1 MSPPGR
7 PKGESRSAQHEGTPV
22 TDSAGMGVTPAG
34 ASPALLQVRSL
45 GLSLPD
51 MAKKSFFLAAPMKR
65 ILQNVNFTLEAGGTL
80 GVIGESGS
88 GKSTLARALT
98 MLMPPQ
104 EGSMLFQG
112 RSVRDFDAAEMV
124 AYRTRVQ
131 LVFQDPM
138 SALNPRRRVRDI
150 VSQPLRALGRLERD
164 DSDGRRVAAQL
175 LARVGLSAQLGS
187 RYPHELSG
195 GQRQRVGIAR
205 ALALQPLALIA
216 DEVTSGLDVSAQAR
230 IVALLEELRRDS
242 GLALLFI
249 SHDLSLVRSLCD
261 QVLILRQGE
270 VVEQGDAAG
279 IFASPRHAY
288 TRELLDA
295 IALPEPDPGWLER
308 EFTV

>member
-1 MSPPGR
+1 MTHPSN
-7 PKGESRSAQHEGTPV
+7 TV
-22 TDSAGMGVTPAG
+22 VPA
-34 ASPALLQVRSL
+34 PLLQVRGL

-51 MAKKSFFLAAPMKR
+51 MAKKPFFSAAPMKR
-65 ILQNVNFTLEAGGTL
+65 ILQDVHFTLEPGGTL

-104 EGSMLFQG
+104 DGELLFQG
-112 RSVRDFDAAEMV
+112 RDVRGFDAAGMV
-124 AYRTRVQ
+124 AYRTQVQ

-150 VSQPLRALGRLERD
+150 VSQPLRALGRLARD
-164 DSDGRRVAAQL
+164 DRDGARAATEL
-175 LARVGLSAQLGS
+175 LERVGLSAQLGG

-230 IVALLEELRRDS
+230 IVALLEQLRRDN
-242 GLALLFI
+242 GLALVFI

-261 QVLILRQGE
+261 QVLILRQGV
-270 VVEQGDAAG
+270 VVEHGDAAD
-279 IFASPRHAY
+279 IFANPRHAY

-295 IALPEPDPGWLER
+295 IPLPEPDPGWLER
-308 EFTV
+308 ESVV

>member
-1 MSPPGR
+1 MN
-7 PKGESRSAQHEGTPV
+7 
-22 TDSAGMGVTPAG
+22 TPASPSHLES
-34 ASPALLQVRSL
+34 ASPLLQVRGL

-51 MAKKSFFLAAPMKR
+51 LSRKPFFGAAPPKR
-65 ILQNVNFTLEAGGTL
+65 ILHNIGFTLDAGGTL

-104 EGSMLFQG
+104 AGAVLFQG
-112 RSVRDFDAAEMV
+112 REVGAFTAHELV
-124 AYRTRVQ
+124 AYRSQVQ
-131 LVFQDPM
+131 LIFQDPM
-138 SALNPRRRVRDI
+138 SSLNPRRRVGAI
-150 VSQPLRALGRLERD
+150 VTQPLRALRRIAGAEDATRRAGVLLE
-164 DSDGRRVAAQL
+164 
-175 LARVGLSAQLGS
+175 RVGLSAQLVG

-205 ALALQPLALIA
+205 ALALQPMALIA

-230 IVALLEELRRDS
+230 IVALLDELRRDK
-242 GLALLFI
+242 GLALVFI

-270 VVEQGDAAG
+270 VVEQGASER
-279 IFASPRHAY
+279 IFARPQHSY

-295 IALPEPDPGWLER
+295 IPLPEPDPGWLER
-308 EFTV
+308 GVPA

>member
-1 MSPPGR
+1 MGS
-7 PKGESRSAQHEGTPV
+7 PV
-22 TDSAGMGVTPAG
+22 TEP
-34 ASPALLQVRSL
+34 LLQVQGL

-51 MAKKSFFLAAPMKR
+51 MARKPFFSAAPMKR
-65 ILQNVNFTLEAGGTL
+65 ILRDISFTLEAGGTL

-88 GKSTLARALT
+88 GKSTLARAIT

-104 EGSMLFQG
+104 EGELLFQG
-112 RSVRDFDAAEMV
+112 RPVRTFDAADMV
-124 AYRTRVQ
+124 AYRTQVQ

-150 VSQPLRALGRLERD
+150 VCQPLRALGRLARAD
-164 DSDGRRVAAQL
+164 DGVAASGQL
-175 LARVGLSAQLGS
+175 LERVGLSAQLGG

-230 IVALLEELRRDS
+230 IVALLEQLRRDS
-242 GLALLFI
+242 GLALVFI

-279 IFASPRHAY
+279 IFANPRHAY

-295 IALPEPDPGWLER
+295 IPLPEPDPGWLER
-308 EFTV
+308 AVAA

>member
-1 MSPPGR
+1 MSTAEPGHLQQSTG
-7 PKGESRSAQHEGTPV
+7 PSGGG
-22 TDSAGMGVTPAG
+22 AGPETASGGV
-34 ASPALLQVRSL
+34 LLEARGL

-51 MAKKSFFLAAPMKR
+51 MPHKPFFGAAPMKR
-65 ILQNVNFTLEAGGTL
+65 ILNQVSFTLDSGGTL

-104 EGSMLFQG
+104 EGEVLFQG
-112 RSVRDFDAAEMV
+112 RKVGAFTADALV
-124 AYRTRVQ
+124 AYRSQVQ
-131 LVFQDPM
+131 LIFQDPM
-138 SALNPRRRVRDI
+138 SSLNPRRRVAAI
-150 VSQPLRALGRLERD
+150 VTQPLRALGRLARAD
-164 DSDGRRVAAQL
+164 DAQRQAKL
-175 LARVGLSAQLGS
+175 LLERVGLSAQLAG

-205 ALALQPLALIA
+205 ALALRPMALIA

-230 IVALLEELRRDS
+230 IVALLDELRRDN
-242 GLALLFI
+242 GLALIFI

-270 VVEQGDAAG
+270 VVEQGASER
-279 IFASPRHAY
+279 IFARPQHSY

-295 IALPEPDPGWLER
+295 IPLPEPDPGWLER
-308 EFTV
+308 GVPA